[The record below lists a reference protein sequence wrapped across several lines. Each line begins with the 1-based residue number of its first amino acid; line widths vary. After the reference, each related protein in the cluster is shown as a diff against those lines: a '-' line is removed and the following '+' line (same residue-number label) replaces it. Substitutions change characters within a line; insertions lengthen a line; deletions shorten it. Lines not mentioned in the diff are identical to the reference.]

1 VLDVHEMENG
11 METTKREH
19 EASSGDSASSS
30 AAGTLS
36 GFLNSAAERIT
47 KLKQDCMQSG
57 TGLVS

>member
-1 VLDVHEMENG
+1 MENG

-57 TGLVS
+57 TGLVY